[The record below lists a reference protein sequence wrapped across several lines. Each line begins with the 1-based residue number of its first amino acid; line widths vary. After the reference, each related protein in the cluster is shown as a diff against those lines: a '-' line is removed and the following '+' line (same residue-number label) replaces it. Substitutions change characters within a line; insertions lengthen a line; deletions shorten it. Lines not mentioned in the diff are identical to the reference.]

1 MKIERK
7 WAIVNRHSPIRGM
20 VEIEQAQLSGEQG
33 EREHQRDREQIQLY
47 KQKEEEQKDRDRDK
61 MTIANKNEENDKK
74 RDRQLENIIFFVGTG
89 IGGGQIFSAAYP

>member
-1 MKIERK
+1 MKFDRK
-7 WAIVNRHSPIRGM
+7 SAIVNGHSPIRGM

-61 MTIANKNEENDKK
+61 MIKSAIANLRISSFLSEL
-74 RDRQLENIIFFVGTG
+74 R
-89 IGGGQIFSAAYP
+89 SAAAKSFQQPIPNQGYTH